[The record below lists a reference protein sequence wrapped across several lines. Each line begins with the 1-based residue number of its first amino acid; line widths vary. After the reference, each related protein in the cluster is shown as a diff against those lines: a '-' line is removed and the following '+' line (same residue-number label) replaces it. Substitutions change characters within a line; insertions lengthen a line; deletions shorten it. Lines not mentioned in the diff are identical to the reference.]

1 VIEDN
6 RALLRAKYEEA
17 KELGA
22 RAGAAKAAI
31 SAAKAQL
38 EQLRAQRAV
47 AGEGGGAEGCM
58 CVGWE
63 CWLEVIAIG
72 CSTCACR
79 CSMEQ
84 VMNHLG
90 IRFMCCFAAAA
101 AADAAGGV

>member
-47 AGEGGGAEGCM
+47 AGEGRAEGCVWEWGPGARN
-58 CVGWE
+58 VGWATTP
-63 CWLEVIAIG
+63 CAAHQNPIG
-72 CSTCACR
+72 THSG
-79 CSMEQ
+79 Q
-84 VMNHLG
+84 
-90 IRFMCCFAAAA
+90 
-101 AADAAGGV
+101 